1 MRRLV
6 LAQIRTTLNSSEQKI
21 SRSDKIFLKYFSCH
35 MWLINVANGSPSCC
49 SNLWPSVSRRN
60 PSVHLYLFRHQAA
73 IEEICRCA
81 SRELELEAKMRSTE
95 EEWTE
100 QVNV

>member
-1 MRRLV
+1 MV
-6 LAQIRTTLNSSEQKI
+6 P
-21 SRSDKIFLKYFSCH
+21 
-35 MWLINVANGSPSCC
+35 PSCC

>member
-1 MRRLV
+1 M
-6 LAQIRTTLNSSEQKI
+6 LN
-21 SRSDKIFLKYFSCH
+21 YFNDVSC
-35 MWLINVANGSPSCC
+35 LSC
-49 SNLWPSVSRRN
+49 
-60 PSVHLYLFRHQAA
+60 RHQAA

-100 QVNV
+100 QVENNPPYILLTYFREYPYTLLTLHSSNFG

>member
-1 MRRLV
+1 V
-6 LAQIRTTLNSSEQKI
+6 FLN
-21 SRSDKIFLKYFSCH
+21 DIFLLLFAFS
-35 MWLINVANGSPSCC
+35 
-49 SNLWPSVSRRN
+49 
-60 PSVHLYLFRHQAA
+60 RHQAA

-100 QVNV
+100 QV

>member
-1 MRRLV
+1 MLYRMRQS
-6 LAQIRTTLNSSEQKI
+6 LAI
-21 SRSDKIFLKYFSCH
+21 
-35 MWLINVANGSPSCC
+35 C
-49 SNLWPSVSRRN
+49 SNNFVLI
-60 PSVHLYLFRHQAA
+60 FAFCRHQAA

-100 QVNV
+100 QVPYLLLTYI

>member
-1 MRRLV
+1 MHVAYLSVRLLQRDSV
-6 LAQIRTTLNSSEQKI
+6 NTRPN
-21 SRSDKIFLKYFSCH
+21 LKQF
-35 MWLINVANGSPSCC
+35 
-49 SNLWPSVSRRN
+49 NL
-60 PSVHLYLFRHQAA
+60 HYRHQAA

-100 QVNV
+100 QV